1 MYVNESVIKING
13 HTLLLRNAEEKDAE
27 MLLKYLKTVCDETK
41 FLMKNSDEI
50 ALSLEDEREFINN
63 QNKSECNLLL
73 LGFLDGEHIGNCSF
87 TGTNLCRYK
96 HRVNMGI
103 ALYQKYTGMGLGKIM
118 IEKLFS
124 IAKEKGFEQIEL
136 EVVADNKRAISLYEK
151 LGFEVFG
158 TFPNNLKYKDGTYA
172 NSYWMM
178 KKL

>member
-13 HTLLLRNAEEKDAE
+13 HTLLLRNAKENDAE
-27 MLLKYLKTVCDETK
+27 ILLKYLKTVCDETK
-41 FLMKNSDEI
+41 FLMKDSDEI
-50 ALSLEDEREFINN
+50 TLSLEDEREFINN
-63 QNKSECNLLL
+63 QNKSEHNLLL

-87 TGTNLCRYK
+87 TGTNLRRYK

-103 ALYQKYTGMGLGKIM
+103 ALYKKYTGMGFGKIM
-118 IEKLFS
+118 IEKLCS

-136 EVVADNKRAISLYEK
+136 EVVSDNKNAISLYK
-151 LGFEVFG
+151 KMGFEIFG
-158 TFPNNLKYKDGTYA
+158 TFPNSTKYKEATYA